1 MSTVACTQEL
11 ARLEKGGDSYE
22 SRRLQAENETLR
34 AENQKLRNDLT
45 NSGGGGGWRQG
56 GGSSDD
62 ADPRAAARQHLD
74 KQTPLL
80 NVWKKYSKSAVVH
93 DDDAGRSQAQRY
105 CDALALYASV
115 RDEPL
120 RSDDVLCDAMD
131 PVDDRNQRRVLHG
144 LVLWAQMGRS
154 T

>member
-1 MSTVACTQEL
+1 M
-11 ARLEKGGDSYE
+11 EKGGDSHE
-22 SRRLQAENETLR
+22 LRRIQAENDALR
-34 AENQKLRNDLT
+34 SENQKLRNDLAS
-45 NSGGGGGWRQG
+45 SGGGSGWWRQG
-56 GGSSDD
+56 NGGDD

-74 KQTPLL
+74 KHTPLV
-80 NVWKKYSKSAVVH
+80 NVWKKYSKTCAVQ
-93 DDDAGRSQAQRY
+93 DKNAGRSQAQRY
-105 CDALALYASV
+105 CDALELYSSV

-120 RSDDVLCDAMD
+120 PVDDPLCESTD

>member
-1 MSTVACTQEL
+1 MSTVSCTQEL

-34 AENQKLRNDLT
+34 AENQKLRNDLA
-45 NSGGGGGWRQG
+45 NSGGGWRQG
-56 GGSSDD
+56 GSCED

-80 NVWKKYSKSAVVH
+80 SVWKKYSKSAVVQ
-93 DDDAGRSQAQRY
+93 DNDAGRSQAQRY
-105 CDALALYASV
+105 CDALELYASV

-120 RSDDVLCDAMD
+120 RSDDVLCESID